1 MAAACLNIS
10 SEPYLPWFGVQT
22 SIRKEAIVARH
33 LEYKGYQV
41 YFPTCCSV
49 RQWSDRTVRTERALF
64 PGYLFCRFDP
74 RKPSI
79 VTTPGAVSILGIGGR
94 PQEVPEQEIVSIQ
107 RMVQSRL
114 PLGPHPYLR
123 EGETIAIIKGPLKG
137 VTGVLVKSNDH
148 LKVVVSVTLLQ
159 RSVAISLATEAIGQ
173 LH

>member
-10 SEPYLPWFGVQT
+10 GGNRLPWFGVQT
-22 SIRKEAIVARH
+22 SLRKEGIVARH

-41 YFPTCCSV
+41 YLPTYSQTK
-49 RQWSDRTVRTERALF
+49 QWSDRRVRTERALF

-94 PQEVPEQEIVSIQ
+94 PQEVPEQEILSIQ

-123 EGETIAIIKGPLKG
+123 AGETIAITKGPLKG
-137 VTGVLVKSNDH
+137 VTGVLVRRNDD
-148 LKVVVSVTLLQ
+148 LQVVVSVTLLQ
-159 RSVAISLATEAIGQ
+159 RSIAISLAPEAIGQ
-173 LH
+173 LQ